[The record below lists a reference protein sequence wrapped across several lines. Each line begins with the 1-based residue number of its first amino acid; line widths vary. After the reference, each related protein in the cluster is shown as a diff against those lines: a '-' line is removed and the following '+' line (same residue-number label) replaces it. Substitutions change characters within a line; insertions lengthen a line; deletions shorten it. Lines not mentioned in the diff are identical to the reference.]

1 MCNKWHWL
9 SSLMITSDEVPLVST
24 KTFLLMVWLAK
35 GYVWL
40 SCGLLCHVF
49 VGIIYCTGT
58 LQWAWFLWFLK
69 ETNLPSFNLTM
80 LFQLHLYAVLFC
92 PLLAFLEI
100 MGEGKTHFHMKQRFC
115 CCCFSIIFFLMFCSF
130 ASEVKHPLTCGD
142 FKKII
147 F

>member
-40 SCGLLCHVF
+40 RCGLLCHVF
-49 VGIIYCTGT
+49 AGIMYFTGT
-58 LQWAWFLWFLK
+58 LQRAWFLWFLK
-69 ETNLPSFNLTM
+69 GTNLPSFNLTM

-100 MGEGKTHFHMKQRFC
+100 MGEGKTLLHVKQRFF
-115 CCCFSIIFFLMFCSF
+115 CCFSIIFFPMFYSF
-130 ASEVKHPLTCGD
+130 ASKVKHPLTCGD